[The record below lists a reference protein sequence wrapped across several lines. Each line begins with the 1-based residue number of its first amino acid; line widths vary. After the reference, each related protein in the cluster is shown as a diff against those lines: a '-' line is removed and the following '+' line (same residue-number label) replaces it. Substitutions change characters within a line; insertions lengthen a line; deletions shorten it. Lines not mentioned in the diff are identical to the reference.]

1 MQKTLINF
9 KLPKDSQTGSKER
22 SVGKSKERSVE
33 TLVFFLSNVT
43 CMYEVKFQKG
53 GSKGP
58 EIEILTV
65 IIKLERV
72 FQKIIFKP
80 NEIIKRK
87 ATSAESG
94 AASNKVR

>member
-1 MQKTLINF
+1 
-9 KLPKDSQTGSKER
+9 
-22 SVGKSKERSVE
+22 
-33 TLVFFLSNVT
+33 
-43 CMYEVKFQKG
+43 MYEVKFQKG

-65 IIKLERV
+65 IIKLACISK
-72 FQKIIFKP
+72 KIIFKP

-94 AASNKVR
+94 AVLKKVL

>member
-1 MQKTLINF
+1 M
-9 KLPKDSQTGSKER
+9 
-22 SVGKSKERSVE
+22 E

-65 IIKLERV
+65 IIKLACISKKSYLSQMKALKERLLV
-72 FQKIIFKP
+72 L
-80 NEIIKRK
+80 
-87 ATSAESG
+87 
-94 AASNKVR
+94 KVDPH

>member
-1 MQKTLINF
+1 MWKHWY
-9 KLPKDSQTGSKER
+9 
-22 SVGKSKERSVE
+22 
-33 TLVFFLSNVT
+33 FFIRCY

-65 IIKLERV
+65 IIKLACISK
-72 FQKIIFKP
+72 KIIFKP

-94 AASNKVR
+94 AASNKVL